1 MLKFL
6 VYIGTPL
13 IIVSVIFVIYYFFIN
28 NKKIIIPPFNEPVIS
43 NLLPQE
49 PPKTVESI
57 DVVITSKLTSFAT
70 KEIEV
75 PKTSKPV
82 IREELNIAIVPTTSP
97 SEATPKLENKTKV
110 HQVSIEKNK
119 FIPETITIKI
129 GETVTWNNND
139 DELHWPASDPHPTHT
154 GVIDFD
160 VGSDLAKGEYYSYTF
175 RRVGDFLYHDHPA
188 AVVNDT
194 ATMVGVIK
202 VVSE

>member
-1 MLKFL
+1 MKQLAYLSLAFAA
-6 VYIGTPL
+6 
-13 IIVSVIFVIYYFFIN
+13 IVSPLSSNGQTNSTSKQMKYPET
-28 NKKIIIPPFNEPVIS
+28 KKIEVV
-43 NLLPQE
+43 
-49 PPKTVESI
+49 KT
-57 DVVITSKLTSFAT
+57 T
-70 KEIEV
+70 
-75 PKTSKPV
+75 KPV
-82 IREELNIAIVPTTSP
+82 IQEELNIAITPVPTTSL
-97 SEATPKLENKTKV
+97 SEAVPKPENKTKV

-175 RRVGDFLYHDHPA
+175 RRVGDFLYHDHTA